1 MKHRRMR
8 VAIAINLLMAEG
20 IFIATLVVIVKVWI
34 LKLSSS
40 GPEAISTAI
49 GTLLI
54 EACEALIVPLQE
66 VVSSSFCFCICHLLL
81 SLLPLLQ
88 LLSTN
93 PFPASCTFG
102 QCQRPCSMPVSVC
115 PHSGQASACAAPMLR
130 SFCWSHAAP
139 EPR

>member
-93 PFPASCTFG
+93 PFSGLLHLRAMPETMLDAGFRLPTQWAGVCLCSSDAS
-102 QCQRPCSMPVSVC
+102 QLLLVPCCSR
-115 PHSGQASACAAPMLR
+115 A
-130 SFCWSHAAP
+130 
-139 EPR
+139 